1 MLPKEAALRFA
12 AAYLGTPHSQ
22 LDCWQLVRAAYAS
35 IGIEIHADYFTALE
49 TQFRPLPHAVD
60 GGAPEPWDV
69 VVMRNHPILT
79 NHAGLY
85 LGDRYFAHSLE
96 TTGVVVAS
104 LDDDPWRRP
113 TRVVGFLRLR
123 HP

>member
-1 MLPKEAALRFA
+1 LLSKEAALRFA
-12 AAYLGTPHSQ
+12 SAHLGTPHSQ

-35 IGIEIHADYFTALE
+35 VGIEIRADYFSALE
-49 TQFRPLPHAVD
+49 TQFRPLAREGD
-60 GGAPEPWDV
+60 GGTPAPWDV

-85 LGDRYFAHSLE
+85 LGDGYFAHSLE
-96 TTGVVVAS
+96 TTGFVIAS
-104 LDDDPWRRP
+104 LSDDPWRRP

-123 HP
+123 AQ